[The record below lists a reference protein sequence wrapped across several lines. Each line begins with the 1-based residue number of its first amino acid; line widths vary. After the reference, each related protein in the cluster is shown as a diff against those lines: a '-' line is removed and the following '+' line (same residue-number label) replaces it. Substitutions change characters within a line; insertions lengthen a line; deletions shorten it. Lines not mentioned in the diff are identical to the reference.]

1 MNAPAHPSPFV
12 DWPAAE
18 RLVLASQSP
27 RRAELLQ
34 LAGLPFE
41 VRPAGDVEA
50 ELAAHLASAGAT
62 PGDYALALA
71 RAKAADVA
79 GRLPGR
85 LVLGADTIVVV
96 DGDVLEKPRDE
107 ADAARLLARLSGRGH
122 TVITAIALRR
132 CAPRDGAAGGVAGP
146 DGGSNG
152 IDLDLCAAESTAV
165 EFLPLDAGA
174 IARYIATGEPLDKAG
189 AYGIQGYGALMV
201 RRVEG
206 CYFNVMGLPLAR
218 LGLLLGQA
226 LAGRRQE
233 TP

>member
-1 MNAPAHPSPFV
+1 MNAPTHPSPFV
-12 DWPAAE
+12 DWPATE

-41 VRPAGDVEA
+41 VRPPGGVEA

-96 DGDVLEKPRDE
+96 DGDVLEKPCDE

-132 CAPRDGAAGGVAGP
+132 CAPRDGAAGGGR
-146 DGGSNG
+146 
-152 IDLDLCAAESTAV
+152 DLDLCAIESTAV
-165 EFLPLDAGA
+165 EFLPLAAGA

-226 LAGRRQE
+226 LAVRRE
-233 TP
+233 EAS